1 MLHLERGGVKDELL
15 STGKARFIN
24 EHLKGER
31 TGPASPASFENTSA
45 VESR

>member
-1 MLHLERGGVKDELL
+1 MLYLERGGVKDELL
-15 STGKARFIN
+15 SKARFIN

-31 TGPASPASFENTSA
+31 TAPASPASFENTSA